1 MRPTSRRNW
10 SESMY
15 YPYFISYMLAGLFI
29 ALLVFA
35 WAMRNDQFRDQQRA
49 RFLPLFDAP
58 QQESARTTRISRIE
72 FYTLFGLACV
82 GLCSSFAVVIFALLR
97 VD

>member
-1 MRPTSRRNW
+1 
-10 SESMY
+10 MY
-15 YPYFISYMLAGLFI
+15 YPYFISYMLAGLVI

-35 WAMRNDQFRDQQRA
+35 WAIKNDQFRDQQRA

-58 QQESARTTRISRIE
+58 LQKSVKTTRIRRSE
-72 FYTLFGLACV
+72 VYTLFGLACV

-97 VD
+97 VK